1 MKIESIIKRPG
12 GTVID
17 MDAPKR
23 AYKFV
28 PEDGV
33 HESPHVAEVDVESH
47 ARALLRIREGF
58 RLVEGEAPLENIAV
72 NQLDHS
78 ETLIGSNVHNASYVI
93 KGGDTIQLGD
103 LVVMAFQDSGLT
115 HDQWNEL
122 ADQERYD
129 FIDATLRE
137 LQLGEAEDE
146 GEQPAPVQEKKA
158 GAESESAT
166 GDEQPVAKQEPESEA
181 GTEGVTGN
189 NADGQTEQKAEEEQP
204 KEEAPK
210 EDAPKAEAA
219 EPSIDELRER
229 FKTKFGRYPSTQMK
243 VENIVAALSEDDE

>member
-33 HESPHVAEVDVESH
+33 HESPHVADVDVESH

-78 ETLIGSNVHNASYVI
+78 ETLIGSNVHSASYVI

-115 HDQWNEL
+115 HNQWNEL

-129 FIDATLRE
+129 YIDATLRE
-137 LQLGEAEDE
+137 LQLGEAEEE
-146 GEQPAPVQEKKA
+146 GEQPAPQVEEKKA
-158 GAESESAT
+158 GVASESAT
-166 GDEQPVAKQEPESEA
+166 GDEKPVAEQEPEPETEA
-181 GTEGVTGN
+181 GT
-189 NADGQTEQKAEEEQP
+189 DGHTEQKADEQ
-204 KEEAPK
+204 APK
-210 EDAPKAEAA
+210 EDAPKDEPKEDTA

-243 VENIVAALSEDDE
+243 VENIIAALSEDDE

>member
-58 RLVEGEAPLENIAV
+58 RLVEGEEPFEYAQPQ
-72 NQLDHS
+72 QLDHS
-78 ETLIGSNVHNASYVI
+78 ETLVGSNVHNASYVI
-93 KGGDTIQLGD
+93 KGGETIQLGD

-129 FIDATLRE
+129 YIDATLRE
-137 LQLGEAEDE
+137 LQLGEAEEE
-146 GEQPAPVQEKKA
+146 GEQPAPQVEEKKA
-158 GAESESAT
+158 GAANESAT
-166 GDEQPVAKQEPESEA
+166 GDEQSVAEHEAEPEA
-181 GTEGVTGN
+181 DAD
-189 NADGQTEQKAEEEQP
+189 ADGQTEPKADEQ
-204 KEEAPK
+204 APK
-210 EDAPKAEAA
+210 EDAPKEEAPKDEPKEDAA
-219 EPSIDELRER
+219 EPSIDDLRER

-243 VENIVAALSEDDE
+243 VENIIAALSEDDE